1 MLAVVT
7 DYSDEKNT
15 DDKDML
21 MFNTKMRIDND
32 CNNLEEK
39 LSHESFK
46 E

>member
-1 MLAVVT
+1 MIKIL
-7 DYSDEKNT
+7 
-15 DDKDML
+15 L
-21 MFNTKMRIDND
+21 MFNIKMRIDTD

>member
-1 MLAVVT
+1 
-7 DYSDEKNT
+7 
-15 DDKDML
+15 